1 MLPNLMPKIIKNN
14 TLNSLFCLPH
24 HLKTEGLNTH
34 IQRGCQGPC
43 AMLGLFLSGLFLPG
57 YENNVFAQ
65 IGLVM
70 LVGLAAK
77 NGILIVEFAN
87 QLRDAGQE
95 FHQALL
101 EATEVRFR
109 PIVMTGI
116 TTAAGAVPLL
126 LSSGP
131 GAETRAVMGT
141 VILYGVLAA
150 TLFTLFV
157 VPVAYDLLARRT
169 GSPKQ
174 MQRRLN
180 QELDAT
186 GDSG

>member
-1 MLPNLMPKIIKNN
+1 MMLNLYSK
-14 TLNSLFCLPH
+14 
-24 HLKTEGLNTH
+24 
-34 IQRGCQGPC
+34 
-43 AMLGLFLSGLFLPG
+43 
-57 YENNVFAQ
+57 
-65 IGLVM
+65 IGLTM
-70 LVGLAAK
+70 LVVLEAK

-87 QLRDAGQE
+87 QLRERRMSYTHAIIK
-95 FHQALL
+95 AS
-101 EATEVRFR
+101 EVRLL

-186 GDSG
+186 GER